1 MRIMLGNVW
10 SRIIDHVDDDDK
22 LRLRTAVSYRPPGYN
37 FSPKF
42 QKGEWD
48 GRITLFRPWDRSF
61 PTGLFSV
68 VATALKEMG
77 HEVSVMDVRKKP
89 TGLVAQPAEAINL
102 RDYQIPAVK
111 DAIEIGRGIL
121 NLPTASGK
129 TVIGAAIMQQLK
141 VRTLFVVHTKV
152 IMDQSIAV
160 FKKLLGKEIGQ
171 IGEGVWDPREIT
183 VAMVQSL
190 AKPKDL
196 EALQQFDM
204 IMVDEVHHVGNNG
217 WFDMLMALPAY
228 YRFGLTGTAFRT
240 DGASFNLMAVTGR
253 VIHKISTTKLIDEG
267 YLVRPEIAVVDMT
280 NKISGFDYKAEYDLA
295 IVENDYRN
303 KCIAEIALELMK
315 AGTVLI
321 MVKLHE
327 HGNRLLKLIP
337 GAEFM
342 SGKTGTEKRREGLQR
357 FKDGTLRCIVAT
369 TIFDEGLDVV
379 NLHAVIMA
387 GSGKSD
393 IKTIQRIGRALRPAA
408 GKKKAVVVDFNDI
421 GSRKMRPHSNKRMAA
436 YKREEGF
443 VVEKFKTVE
452 ALIKHFQEEL

>member
-1 MRIMLGNVW
+1 MKIVLGNVY
-10 SRIIDHVDDDDK
+10 SRILDHVDDEDK
-22 LRLRTAVSYRPPGYN
+22 ARLREAVSYRPPGYN

-42 QKGEWD
+42 QRGEWD
-48 GRITLFRPWDRSF
+48 GRITLFKPWDRSF
-61 PTGLFSV
+61 PTGLFSI
-68 VATALKEMG
+68 VAKTLKEAG
-77 HEVSVMDVRKKP
+77 HEVRVMDVRKRP
-89 TGLVAQPAEAINL
+89 EGIMTGLGDPIAL
-102 RDYQIPAVK
+102 RDYQEPAVK

-129 TVIGAAIMQQLK
+129 TLIAAAIMQQLRVK
-141 VRTLFVVHTKV
+141 TLFVVHTKV
-152 IMDQSIAV
+152 IMDQSIDV
-160 FKKLLGKEIGQ
+160 FHKTLGKTIGQ
-171 IGEGVWDPREIT
+171 IGDGVWEPREIT

-190 AKPKDL
+190 TEPKDM
-196 EALQQFDM
+196 EALREFDC
-204 IMVDEVHHVGNNG
+204 IIVDEVHHIGNNS
-217 WFDMLMALPAY
+217 WFDCLMYLPAY
-228 YRFGLTGTAFRT
+228 FRFGLTGTSFRT
-240 DGASFNLMAVTGR
+240 DGASFNLMALTGR

-280 NKISGFDYKAEYDLA
+280 DKVSGFDYKAEYDLA

-303 KCIAEIALELMK
+303 KCIAQIALELMK

-327 HGNRLLKLIP
+327 HGNRLLSLIP

-342 SGKTGTEKRREGLQR
+342 SGKTATEKRREGLQR
-357 FKDGTLRCIVAT
+357 FKDGTLRCIIAT

-379 NLHAVIMA
+379 NLHAVVMA

-452 ALIKHFQEEL
+452 DLIKHFQEA